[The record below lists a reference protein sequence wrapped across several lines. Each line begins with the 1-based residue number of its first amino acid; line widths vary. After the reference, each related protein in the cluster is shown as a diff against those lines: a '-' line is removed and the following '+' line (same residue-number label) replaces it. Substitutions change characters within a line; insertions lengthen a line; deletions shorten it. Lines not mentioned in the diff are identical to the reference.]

1 MDIWER
7 LYLEAKEQYRP
18 QEISP
23 FMYAHHVVCALES
36 EDGQIFTGFCFESCC
51 GVLDLCA
58 ERVAALSMYKDSGQT
73 VVKRLIVFRDRPPC
87 GGGSGMPC
95 GACREFFMQLSL
107 WNRDMEIMTD
117 YAARKTVTLGELM
130 PDWWGME
137 RYENNR

>member
-1 MDIWER
+1 
-7 LYLEAKEQYRP
+7 
-18 QEISP
+18 
-23 FMYAHHVVCALES
+23 
-36 EDGQIFTGFCFESCC
+36 
-51 GVLDLCA
+51 
-58 ERVAALSMYKDSGQT
+58 MYKDSGQT

-107 WNRDMEIMTD
+107 RNRDMEIMTD